1 MTRFVVDA
9 SIAIAWVHPDQATA
23 ATQAMLASV
32 ATGAILEVPSL
43 WHLEV
48 ANALL
53 VLRRRGKITDRE
65 RKLALDRLGALP
77 CAIDGDTAAVAFGSV
92 SEVATRYDL
101 SVYDAAYVEL
111 AQRKALPLASKDQ
124 PLLNAARRAKVTVWS
139 A

>member
-23 ATQAMLASV
+23 VTQAMLASV

-65 RKLALDRLGALP
+65 WKLALDRLGALP

-124 PLLNAARRAKVTVWS
+124 PLLKAARRAKVTVWS